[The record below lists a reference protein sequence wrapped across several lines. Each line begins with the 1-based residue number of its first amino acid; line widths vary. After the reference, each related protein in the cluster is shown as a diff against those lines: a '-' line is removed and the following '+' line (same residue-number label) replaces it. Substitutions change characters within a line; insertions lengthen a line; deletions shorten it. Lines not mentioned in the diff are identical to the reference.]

1 MNKDKVVKVSKVK
14 IKKNRRYSYINAID
28 SLLDRYFE
36 VYQKLSDHTEGC
48 ISSEIY
54 DRMNKLLVEDYN
66 NSISNLIFLSEKSIK
81 YLKKRDSKERHKIFW
96 YKFHRF
102 FGGKK
107 NEEIEELIERRET
120 YELERAK
127 LFEDL
132 ISSRIRAKV
141 EEDDIGDS
149 SDNCADEPDFVDNVK
164 DLFEGPDENRSL
176 HGEVVDPEE
185 LTLSEKKS
193 LDYKESE

>member
-1 MNKDKVVKVSKVK
+1 MSKEKVVKVSKVK
-14 IKKNRRYSYINAID
+14 IKRTRRYSYINAID
-28 SLLDRYFE
+28 SLLERYFE

-48 ISSEIY
+48 ISGEIY

-66 NSISNLIFLSEKSIK
+66 NSISNLMFLSKKSMK

-96 YKFHRF
+96 YKFRRF

-107 NEEIEELIERRET
+107 NEEIEELIKRRGM
-120 YELERAK
+120 YEFERAK

-141 EEDDIGDS
+141 EEDEIGDS
-149 SDNCADEPDFVDNVK
+149 FDNCADEPDFVDNVK

-176 HGEVVDPEE
+176 HGEVVEPEE